1 MQRLLD
7 VLLSGLALL
16 VLSPLLV
23 PVAIAL
29 RMTGEGEVFFIQQR
43 VGRGGRPFGLYKFA
57 TMLKDSPNIGT
68 GTVTVKGDPRV
79 LPLGRLLRK
88 TKINELPQLL
98 NILKGDMS
106 IIGPRPQTRRCFD
119 AFPVRSQAAIVKV
132 RPGLSGIG
140 SIVFRDEEGNIKRRI
155 DMGYRKLRLGVE
167 YDGRQ
172 HAENDE
178 QWQNDIDRR
187 EEFDELEWRLI
198 ILRSPDLFVRP
209 DLALARVAKALASK
223 GVIVHLK
230 QDWRRHFPVRRAAA

>member
-7 VLLSGLALL
+7 ILLSGLALL

-29 RMTGEGEVFFIQQR
+29 RLSGEGEVFFIQQR

-88 TKINELPQLL
+88 TKLNELPQLL
-98 NILKGDMS
+98 NIFKGDMS

-119 AFPVRSQAAIVKV
+119 AFPVHSQAAIVQV

-140 SIVFRDEEGNIKRRI
+140 SIVFRDEEELMHANTEPERF
-155 DMGYRKLRLGVE
+155 
-167 YDGRQ
+167 YDEVIMPYKG
-172 HAENDE
+172 AL
-178 QWQNDIDRR
+178 
-187 EEFDELEWRLI
+187 EEWYVAHQGLWIYLASIFATAWVVLLPKSQLVWRLFPG
-198 ILRSPDLFVRP
+198 LPSPP
-209 DLALARVAKALASK
+209 AALHGAV
-223 GVIVHLK
+223 
-230 QDWRRHFPVRRAAA
+230 

>member
-29 RMTGEGEVFFIQQR
+29 RLTGEGEVFFIQQR
-43 VGRGGRPFGLYKFA
+43 VGRGGQPFGLYKFA

-106 IIGPRPQTRRCFD
+106 IIGPRPVVEKELAEYGNRKDKFL
-119 AFPVRSQAAIVKV
+119 SV
-132 RPGLSGIG
+132 RPGAMGLWQATGRS
-140 SIVFRDEEGNIKRRI
+140 NISYPERC
-155 DMGYRKLRLGVE
+155 DV
-167 YDGRQ
+167 
-172 HAENDE
+172 
-178 QWQNDIDRR
+178 
-187 EEFDELEWRLI
+187 ELEYI
-198 ILRSPDLFVRP
+198 DNISFAYDVKIFFQTIFSIFKKEG
-209 DLALARVAKALASK
+209 AY
-223 GVIVHLK
+223 
-230 QDWRRHFPVRRAAA
+230 